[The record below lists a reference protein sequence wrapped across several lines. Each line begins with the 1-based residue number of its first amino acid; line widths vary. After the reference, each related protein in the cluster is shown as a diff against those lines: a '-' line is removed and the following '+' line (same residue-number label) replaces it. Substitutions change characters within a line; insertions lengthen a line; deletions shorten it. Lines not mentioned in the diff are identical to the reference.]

1 MMFQVSL
8 QQTQK
13 RRAVTRRWLMAW
25 GLLALWVYMSAPAW
39 AADAGWPRHIQ
50 TARGIVS
57 IPKMP
62 TRIVSTS
69 VTLTGSLLAIGAPVV
84 ASGATAPNNRVADEQ
99 GFFRQW
105 GTIARQRGVQQ
116 LYIGEANAE
125 SVAAQ
130 MPDLIVVSATGGD
143 SAVKLAVQFS
153 TIAPTIVINYAD
165 KSWQQLVAVL
175 GNATGRDA
183 QAAQL
188 VADFNRKA
196 AQVRQQLQLP
206 PQPVSALVYDAGS
219 RQANL
224 WTAASAQGQLLQ
236 QLGFQLAPLP
246 ESLDSAQKG
255 NRKDIVLVGGENLP
269 NALNGQSLL
278 LFAATEKDGTMLA
291 GNPFLKQLPP
301 VKDGQIYALG
311 PDTFRL
317 DYYSASL
324 VLDRLATLFGQKT
337 PAVPHA

>member
-1 MMFQVSL
+1 MYRFFQ
-8 QQTQK
+8 
-13 RRAVTRRWLMAW
+13 RRRPVRPVYARGWLMAW
-25 GLLALWVYMSAPAW
+25 GLLSLWVYMSAPAW
-39 AADAGWPRHIQ
+39 AADAGWPRQIQ

-84 ASGATAPNNRVADEQ
+84 ASGATVPNNRVADAQ

-105 GTIARQRGVQQ
+105 GAIARQRGVQQ

-125 SVAAQ
+125 AVAAQ

-143 SAVKLAVQFS
+143 SAVKLAVQLS

-175 GNATGRDA
+175 GKATGRDA
-183 QAAQL
+183 QANQL
-188 VADFNRKA
+188 ITDFDQKVVQVKA
-196 AQVRQQLQLP
+196 RLQLP
-206 PQPVSALVYDAGS
+206 PQPVTALVYDAGS
-219 RQANL
+219 KQANV

-255 NRKDIVLVGGENLP
+255 SRKDIELVGGEDLP

-278 LFAATEKDGTMLA
+278 LFAAGHQDVSALTA
-291 GNPFLKQLPP
+291 NPFLKQLVP
-301 VKDGQIYALG
+301 VKTGHVYALG
-311 PDTFRL
+311 QDSFRL

-324 VLDRLATLFGQKT
+324 VLDRLASLFAGQKVT
-337 PAVPHA
+337 ATNHS